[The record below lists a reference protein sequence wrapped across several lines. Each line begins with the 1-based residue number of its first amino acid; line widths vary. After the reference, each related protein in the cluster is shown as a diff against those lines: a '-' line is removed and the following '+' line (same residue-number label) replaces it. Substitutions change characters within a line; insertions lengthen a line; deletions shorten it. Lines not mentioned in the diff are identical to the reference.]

1 MSATEVFN
9 LYRSIYSFKHVTTT
23 FNGESAKLIEIA
35 TPDGTQ
41 PNPLVMSKLLPGR
54 AVFCKKSKKLLVM
67 CADSNFIEIRQLT
80 IGKKKAMSAADFNN
94 GFLRKCSE
102 PDRGFQ

>member
-1 MSATEVFN
+1 MSAREVFN
-9 LYRSIYSFKHVTTT
+9 LYRSIYSFKHVTTI
-23 FNGESAKLIEIA
+23 FNGEPAKLIEIA
-35 TPDGTQ
+35 KPDGTQ
-41 PNPLVMSKLLPGR
+41 PETNSNLLPGR

-102 PDRGFQ
+102 PDRRFQ